1 MSRTAIRSPAGSA
14 IGLPSLATTP
24 SDGGRLAA
32 ETLPW
37 LAVLAIVVIALWLA
51 AVWLKRRLGTGG
63 ATPAA
68 GFDAEELERLRRDGA
83 LTDEQYRAISRSMV
97 RRVSGLSSSPNGHA
111 EASDGPERPDVSDRK
126 ASRERSE

>member
-1 MSRTAIRSPAGSA
+1 MRGTAIRSPVGFA

-37 LAVLAIVVIALWLA
+37 LAVLAIVVVALWLA
-51 AVWLKRRLGTGG
+51 AVWLKRRLGAGG

-68 GFDAEELERLRRDGA
+68 GFEAEELERLRRDGA
-83 LTDEQYRAISRSMV
+83 LTDEQYREISRSMV
-97 RRVSGLSSSPNGHA
+97 RRVSGLSSSPNRHLEG
-111 EASDGPERPDVSDRK
+111 SDGPERPDGSDRE